1 MPTLKKSIPFRLI
14 SSTIPDNTVLDFDL
28 PPELEASEPPEARG
42 LARDE
47 VRLMVSYRSRH
58 RVVHTQFRQIG
69 EFLNP
74 GDLLVI
80 NTSGT
85 MNAALNATRSDGMP
99 LELHLSTHLPADL
112 WVVEARTLNG
122 KATKPFYNIKAG
134 ERLQLP
140 SGAEVT
146 LHVPYLHSQEDGPY
160 RLWIATLNL
169 PRPLPAYLE
178 QQGFPIRYSY
188 VKEGWPLAYYQ
199 NVYVTEKGSAEM
211 PSAGR
216 AFTPELITQLVARGV
231 QVAPLLLHT
240 GVASLESTEHHS
252 GGFICSPLKRPPL
265 AIPPGAII
273 NRSSP
278 SAPPV
283 APPLE

>member
-47 VRLMVSYRSRH
+47 VRLMVSYRSRN

-85 MNAALNATRSDGMP
+85 MNAAINATRSDGMP

-134 ERLQLP
+134 DRKSTRLN
-140 SGAEVT
+140 SS
-146 LHVPYLHSQEDGPY
+146 HVS
-160 RLWIATLNL
+160 I
-169 PRPLPAYLE
+169 
-178 QQGFPIRYSY
+178 S
-188 VKEGWPLAYYQ
+188 
-199 NVYVTEKGSAEM
+199 
-211 PSAGR
+211 
-216 AFTPELITQLVARGV
+216 
-231 QVAPLLLHT
+231 
-240 GVASLESTEHHS
+240 
-252 GGFICSPLKRPPL
+252 
-265 AIPPGAII
+265 
-273 NRSSP
+273 
-278 SAPPV
+278 
-283 APPLE
+283 